1 MTEGRS
7 IALLD
12 ADPDLGQLLGDDE
25 RDEARRTLV
34 VRYHVVDPG
43 PWDGERLRDAGPE
56 NVGLLMLDGL
66 ITRELAL
73 ADNVSG
79 ELLGPGDVVRPWQA
93 GGPERLVPFA
103 VRWTVLEP
111 TRLAVLDRRFAVAL
125 ARYPHV
131 NAMLIDRLTE
141 RTQRLALMQ
150 AISQLNGVDR
160 RLLTLF
166 WHLAERWGRVTAAGV
181 TVAVTV
187 PHRVIAQ
194 LVGARRPTVSTALS
208 QLADRRELVR
218 QADGTWLLTG
228 APVGL
233 PTEEAARIVR
243 GRRRRFE
250 PGAGRTPPEAVEVPA
265 PREIDAAG
273 VLALPAT
280 GRIRELHE
288 ALSALR
294 ADSARYRAEFAAIR
308 GETEELMQRLNSQ
321 RARRRGTT
329 VDRRPS

>member
-1 MTEGRS
+1 MTEVRA

-12 ADPDLGQLLGDDE
+12 ADPDLGQLLTDDE
-25 RDEARRTLV
+25 REEARRMLV
-34 VRYHVVDPG
+34 VRQHAADPG

-56 NVGLLMLDGL
+56 HVGLLMLDGL
-66 ITRELAL
+66 MTRELAL

-111 TRLAVLDRRFAVAL
+111 TRLAVLDRRFAAAL

-141 RTQRLALMQ
+141 RSQRLALMQ

-181 TVAVTV
+181 TVDVTL

-208 QLADRRELVR
+208 QLAERGELVR

-228 APVGL
+228 SPVGL

-243 GRRRRFE
+243 RRRRRFE
-250 PGAGRTPPEAVEVPA
+250 RGAGVAPRDVADPGKRDEVP
-265 PREIDAAG
+265 E
-273 VLALPAT
+273 LPPT
-280 GRIRELHE
+280 GQTRGLHE
-288 ALSALR
+288 ELAALR
-294 ADSARYRAEFAAIR
+294 ADNARYRAEFAAIR
-308 GETEELMQRLNSQ
+308 GETEELMQLLNMQ
-321 RARRRGTT
+321 RARRRAAL
-329 VDRRPS
+329 DRRRR

>member
-1 MTEGRS
+1 MTETRS

-12 ADPDLGQLLGDDE
+12 ADPDLGQLLSDGE
-25 RDEARRTLV
+25 RDEARRLLV
-34 VRYHVVDPG
+34 VRQHVVDPG

-66 ITRELAL
+66 MTRELAL

-93 GGPERLVPFA
+93 AGPERLVPFKI
-103 VRWTVLEP
+103 RWTVLEP
-111 TRLAVLDRRFAVAL
+111 TRLAVLDRRFAVTL
-125 ARYPHV
+125 ARFPQV

-141 RTQRLALMQ
+141 RSQRLGLMQ

-166 WHLAERWGRVTAAGV
+166 WHLAERWGRVTSAGV
-181 TVAVTV
+181 TVGVAV

-208 QLADRRELVR
+208 QLAERGELVR

-243 GRRRRFE
+243 RRRRRFE
-250 PGAGRTPPEAVEVPA
+250 PATGDLAEAPARGA
-265 PREIDAAG
+265 IDAAG
-273 VLALPAT
+273 VPALPPT
-280 GRIRELHE
+280 GRIGELHD
-288 ALSALR
+288 ALSILR
-294 ADSARYRAEFAAIR
+294 ADSARYRAEFAALR
-308 GETEELMQRLNSQ
+308 GETEELMQRLSTQ
-321 RARRRGTT
+321 RARRGGT
-329 VDRRPS
+329 DRRPG

>member
-1 MTEGRS
+1 MTEPRA

-12 ADPDLGQLLGDDE
+12 ADPDLGQLLGDEE
-25 RDEARRTLV
+25 RDEARRMLV
-34 VRYHVVDPG
+34 VRHHVVEPG

-66 ITRELAL
+66 MTRELAL

-93 GGPERLVPFA
+93 GGPERLVPFGI
-103 VRWTVLEP
+103 RWTVLEP
-111 TRLAVLDRRFAVAL
+111 TRLAVLDRRFTVTL
-125 ARYPHV
+125 ARFPQV

-141 RTQRLALMQ
+141 RSQRLSLMQ

-181 TVAVTV
+181 TVTVTV

-208 QLADRRELVR
+208 QLADRGELLR
-218 QADGTWLLTG
+218 QADGKWLLTG
-228 APVGL
+228 APVGM

-243 GRRRRFE
+243 RRRRRFE
-250 PGAGRTPPEAVEVPA
+250 PGAIVEPPPSG
-265 PREIDAAG
+265 EIDAKG
-273 VLALPAT
+273 TPALPPT
-280 GRIRELHE
+280 GRIRELHDE
-288 ALSALR
+288 LSTLR
-294 ADSARYRAEFAAIR
+294 ADNARYRAEFAAIR
-308 GETEELMQRLNSQ
+308 GETEALMERLNTQ
-321 RARRRGTT
+321 RARRRATA
-329 VDRRPS
+329 DRRPG

>member
-1 MTEGRS
+1 VTQARS

-12 ADPDLGQLLGDDE
+12 VDPDLGQLLTE
-25 RDEARRTLV
+25 EQRDEARRALA
-34 VRYHVVDPG
+34 VRQHSVEAG

-66 ITRELAL
+66 MTRELAL

-79 ELLGPGDVVRPWQA
+79 ELLGPGDLVRPWQA
-93 GGPERLVPFA
+93 GGPERLVPFG

-111 TRLAVLDRRFAVAL
+111 TRLAVLDRRFAAAL
-125 ARYPHV
+125 GRYPQV

-141 RTQRLALMQ
+141 RSQRLALMQ

-181 TVAVTV
+181 TVSVSV

-208 QLADRRELVR
+208 QLAERGELLR
-218 QADGTWLLTG
+218 QTDGSWLLSG
-228 APVGL
+228 APVGM
-233 PTEEAARIVR
+233 PTDEAARIVR
-243 GRRRRFE
+243 RRRRRFE
-250 PGAGRTPPEAVEVPA
+250 PTPVQRVRVRNGGGEAPA
-265 PREIDAAG
+265 
-273 VLALPAT
+273 LAPT
-280 GRIRELHE
+280 GRIAELHD
-288 ALSALR
+288 ALMTLR
-294 ADSARYRAEFAAIR
+294 AEAAQYRADFDVLR
-308 GETEELMQRLNSQ
+308 GETQDLLERINAQRLQ
-321 RARRRGTT
+321 RATRR
-329 VDRRPS
+329 